1 AHRICCLSRPSR
13 ASLRCE
19 FEVAICDRSVIALQE
34 DRTIWRFTSKFR
46 AACWA
51 GALDVLV
58 NHLAVMEDFYKDSIC
73 GLLAHNIKARRVENN
88 VEALPFAGRLAR
100 IHYRRMA
107 LVALLA
113 FTSRRFPT
121 LVDSTA
127 IMHADLGLS
136 KAVEHLHFV
145 APLQIDARI

>member
-1 AHRICCLSRPSR
+1 M
-13 ASLRCE
+13 
-19 FEVAICDRSVIALQE
+19 VALQE
-34 DRTIWRFTSKFR
+34 DRTSWRFVSKLR

-58 NHLAVMEDFYKDSIC
+58 NHLSVVEDLDEDSIC
-73 GLLAHNIKARRVENN
+73 SFLAQTIKARRAESD
-88 VEALPFAGRLAR
+88 VEALPFAGRLAG
-100 IHYRRMA
+100 IHFRRMT

-127 IMHADLGLS
+127 IMLAQLGLS

-145 APLQIDARI
+145 AVLEIDTRV

>member
-1 AHRICCLSRPSR
+1 WRFVNGY

-19 FEVAICDRSVIALQE
+19 FEVAIRDRAVIALQE
-34 DRTIWRFTSKFR
+34 DRTRWRFARKLR

-58 NHLAVMEDFYKDSIC
+58 NHLPIVEDLYEDSIC
-73 GLLAHNIKARRVENN
+73 GFLAHHIKARRAESDI
-88 VEALPFAGRLAR
+88 EALPFAGWLAR
-100 IHYRRMA
+100 VHFRRVT

-127 IMHADLGLS
+127 IMHAHLGLS

-145 APLQIDARI
+145 AVLEIDARV